1 MAKQTNINYRQRL
14 IELFNI
20 HRIKT
25 AKALDAWRKDN
36 KIKKP
41 TFRPDE
47 WKGIDLHKAMQMH
60 ENQVNLIYI
69 KQTMT
74 DNDVEWVVKD
84 IVNSLIGFEKNELWS
99 NWCANAKVQKIAP
112 SVRDAFKVEYDYT
125 LCDDDNL
132 KAFKRWEKRNA
143 TAEET
148 TEEFN
153 GVYNP
158 NLSVEEN
165 LKAYNKWLKKQGK
178 N

>member
-14 IELFNI
+14 IELYNI

-41 TFRPDE
+41 TFRPEE

-84 IVNSLIGFEKNELWS
+84 IVNSSLGLRRTSCGVIGVPTQRYRRLHRVLGMLS
-99 NWCANAKVQKIAP
+99 KVSMIIP
-112 SVRDAFKVEYDYT
+112 SVMKTISRHSRDGRRRTPQSRVQRSSMGSTT
-125 LCDDDNL
+125 L
-132 KAFKRWEKRNA
+132 
-143 TAEET
+143 T
-148 TEEFN
+148 
-153 GVYNP
+153 
-158 NLSVEEN
+158 
-165 LKAYNKWLKKQGK
+165 
-178 N
+178 

>member
-1 MAKQTNINYRQRL
+1 MAKNTTSNYRQRL
-14 IELFNI
+14 IELYNI

-25 AKALDAWRKDN
+25 TKALDAWRKDN

-41 TFRPDE
+41 TFRPEE
-47 WKGIDLHKAMQMH
+47 WKDTDLHKAMQMH
-60 ENQVNLIYI
+60 DNKANLIYI

-84 IVNSLIGFEKNELWS
+84 IINSLIGFEKAELWS

-112 SVRDAFKVEYDYT
+112 SVRDAFKSEYDYT
-125 LCDDDNL
+125 LCDEDNL
-132 KAFKRWEKRNA
+132 KAFKKWEKKKG
-143 TAEET
+143 T
-148 TEEFN
+148 TKEPSEFN

-165 LKAYNKWLKKQGK
+165 LKAYNKWLKKNGK
-178 N
+178 

>member
-14 IELFNI
+14 IELYNI

-41 TFRPDE
+41 TFRPEE

-125 LCDDDNL
+125 LSDEDNL
-132 KAFKRWEKRNA
+132 KAYKRWQKRVLDM
-143 TAEET
+143 AE

-153 GVYNP
+153 GEYNP

-165 LKAYNKWLKKQGK
+165 LKAYNKWLKKNGK

>member
-14 IELFNI
+14 VELYTI

-36 KIKKP
+36 KIKKA
-41 TFRPDE
+41 TFRPEE
-47 WKGIDLHKAMQMH
+47 WKDTDLHKAMQMH

-74 DNDVEWVVKD
+74 DNDAEWVVKD
-84 IVNSLIGFEKNELWS
+84 IINSLIGFEKTELWN
-99 NWCANAKVQKIAP
+99 NWCANAKVKKIAP
-112 SVRDAFKVEYDYT
+112 SVRDAFKAEYDYT
-125 LCDDDNL
+125 LCDEDNL
-132 KAFKRWEKRNA
+132 KAFKRWQKRVLDM
-143 TAEET
+143 AE

-165 LKAYNKWLKKQGK
+165 LKAYNKWLKKNGK
-178 N
+178 K